1 MTVKRS
7 VLLGTL
13 ACLVPM
19 WVAADVVVLREGAS
33 AEDVGRALA
42 GEAALPAD
50 LDGELPPGLLPDSI
64 QPGTA
69 GPTFRGVASGP
80 AICPPSRRR
89 VSMEISFDRGSA
101 KLTDAAQKA
110 LNKIAEAMSGPKLRP
125 CRFTIVG
132 HTDAKGSDQANQKLS
147 VARAESVKG
156 YLALRSVNEM
166 RLLTQGMG
174 ESEPLNPKD
183 PEAAENRRVE
193 FYIEP

>member
-1 MTVKRS
+1 MVKRS
-7 VLLGTL
+7 IVLGAL

-19 WVAADVVVLREGAS
+19 WVAADVVVLPPGAS
-33 AEDVGRALA
+33 AEDVGAALA
-42 GEAALPAD
+42 GDGAMPAD
-50 LDGELPPGLLPDSI
+50 LDGELPLGLLPDSI
-64 QPGTA
+64 LPGTA

-89 VSMEISFDRGSA
+89 VSMEIAFDRGSA
-101 KLTDAAQKA
+101 KLTDVAQTA

-132 HTDAKGSDQANQKLS
+132 HTDAKGSDQANKKLS
-147 VARAESVKG
+147 VARAESVKA
-156 YLALRSVNEM
+156 YLVLRSIDEM
-166 RLLTQGMG
+166 RLLTDGVG
-174 ESEPLNPKD
+174 ESEPLNTKD